1 MPKDLQESFRGH
13 RGYISLSINSL
24 QASTVDIPRHHG
36 NMKRTLWNAQRVAP
50 VLHQNP
56 QSDLAELSEIWDRI
70 PKALRQS
77 WLLTA
82 RMLIDRGG
90 T

>member
-1 MPKDLQESFRGH
+1 
-13 RGYISLSINSL
+13 
-24 QASTVDIPRHHG
+24 
-36 NMKRTLWNAQRVAP
+36 MKRTLWNAQRVAP